1 MTKQKTVQKSNIEQ
15 KKKFKIKKKYI
26 AKIEKTIL
34 GKNLQKK
41 PEDGTEIFKYKV
53 NILVKQHNVFCSLA
67 TTKDNKTLHNCS
79 SGKYKI
85 KMSKKILTYT
95 YY

>member
-1 MTKQKTVQKSNIEQ
+1 MNIQKKNQNSNIKQKEHFQ
-15 KKKFKIKKKYI
+15 KKKNFPKRIKFK
-26 AKIEKTIL
+26 IL

-41 PEDGTEIFKYKV
+41 PVDGTAIFKYKV
-53 NILVKQHNVFCSLA
+53 KISVKQHNVFCSLT